1 MLSALPVK
9 RIRNSNW
16 NSVEK
21 KTSFPWKQE
30 RGGMAEEGKKI
41 RKKNAGAREACFNY
55 LNEAVGGPS
64 RGGNTFRQDRNA
76 NAGRRVR
83 SSGNGQLAPFSP
95 GYRVFGVGVH
105 LPRQPGNLS
114 IRSPRSW
121 RFTRTNLVGITTTL
135 KVSKE
140 NGGGGEEEGKPS
152 WT

>member
-1 MLSALPVK
+1 
-9 RIRNSNW
+9 
-16 NSVEK
+16 
-21 KTSFPWKQE
+21 
-30 RGGMAEEGKKI
+30 MAEEGKKI

-140 NGGGGEEEGKPS
+140 NGGGGGGGGEAFVNLIHFRAR
-152 WT
+152 